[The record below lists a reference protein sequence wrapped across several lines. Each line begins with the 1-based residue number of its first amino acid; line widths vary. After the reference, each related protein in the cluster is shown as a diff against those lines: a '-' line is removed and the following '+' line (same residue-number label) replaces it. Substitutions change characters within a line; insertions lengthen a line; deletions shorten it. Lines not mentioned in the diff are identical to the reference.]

1 MEFTELADYSIPAG
15 TLTEWLPCAAED
27 AWRQDP
33 RPASYIHEAHLRRSA
48 DPRTGQGRESWLG
61 TAFEIAGPL
70 DPEVFGRALQ
80 RWIDRHEPLRS
91 QATFTS
97 KDNPASAL
105 IRRTAPPGKVAV
117 RRVQHDPA
125 DSATIRTQLHLLYD
139 DYTTPQL
146 WPAYVFAT
154 LTHEPADSHE
164 ESGGQSERGT
174 DRVFTVF
181 FGADHSIIDGYSI
194 VLVAHEITALY
205 EEERTGRPADLFP
218 VGSYIDFGA
227 SERADASDLDIDH
240 EAVRIWRTT
249 LQESGGAMPEFP
261 LPIGRRTTR
270 TSPQERL
277 SERWFDSEDATR
289 FSERCRD
296 ADAGF
301 FSGVLACFAQATT
314 DLTDAD
320 HFRTV
325 VPSHTRTGPMWA
337 GSLGWFVGLRPIDLD
352 LGGSPGFVA
361 LASRAAQESRRT
373 RASARIPFDRVA
385 ELLGVPIRPRFLVSY
400 MDVRFVPMAAQWPEA
415 NARALRSRSYTHDVY
430 VWINRTPEGINVSAR
445 FPDNPEATTN
455 VPRFLERIRLLMERL
470 NTSGPWAPDLENAG
484 FPATGQ

>member
-15 TLTEWLPCAAED
+15 TLTEWLPCAEED

-33 RPASYIHEAHLRRSA
+33 RPASYIHEAHLRRTAGSQS
-48 DPRTGQGRESWLG
+48 GQGRESWLG
-61 TAFEIAGPL
+61 TAFEIAGPI
-70 DPEVFGRALQ
+70 DTEIFGRALQ

-91 QATFTS
+91 QATFAS
-97 KDNPASAL
+97 KGDPAGAL
-105 IRRTAPPGKVAV
+105 IRRTAPPGKVSV

-125 DSATIRTQLHLLYD
+125 DPATIRTQLHSLFD

-154 LTHEPADSHE
+154 LTHESADPDDGSNDASG
-164 ESGGQSERGT
+164 ESRP
-174 DRVFTVF
+174 FTVF

-227 SERADASDLDIDH
+227 SERADASNLDVDH
-240 EAVRIWRTT
+240 EAVQIWRTT
-249 LQESGGAMPEFP
+249 LRESGGEVPKFP

-270 TSPQERL
+270 TSPQRRL
-277 SERWFDSEDATR
+277 SERWFDNDEATR

-301 FSGVLACFAQATT
+301 FAGVLACFGQAAS
-314 DLTDAD
+314 DLAGAD

-352 LGGSPGFVA
+352 LGGSPGFVT
-361 LASRAAQESRRT
+361 LANRAVHELRRT
-373 RASARIPFDRVA
+373 RASARIPFDRVG
-385 ELLGVPIRPRFLVSY
+385 ELLGVPIRPQFLVSY
-400 MDVRFVPMAAQWPEA
+400 MDVRFVPMAAQWPES

-430 VWINRTPEGINVSAR
+430 IWINRTPEGINVSAR
-445 FPDNPEATTN
+445 FPDNTEASAN
-455 VPRFLERIRLLMERL
+455 VPRFLERARLLMDRL
-470 NTSGPWAPDLENAG
+470 NTSGPWAPDLENLG
-484 FPATGQ
+484 IPATGQ

>member
-1 MEFTELADYSIPAG
+1 MEFTELTDYSIPAG
-15 TLTEWLPCAAED
+15 TLTEWLPCAEED

-48 DPRTGQGRESWLG
+48 DPRSGEGRESWLG
-61 TAFEIAGPL
+61 TAFEIAGPI
-70 DPEVFGRALQ
+70 DTEVFGRALQ

-91 QATFTS
+91 QAMFTS
-97 KDNPASAL
+97 KGNPASAL

-125 DSATIRTQLHLLYD
+125 DSATIRTQLHLLFD

-154 LTHEPADSHE
+154 LAHDSADPEE
-164 ESGGQSERGT
+164 ESGGSGA
-174 DRVFTVF
+174 FTVF

-227 SERADASDLDIDH
+227 SERADVHDIDADH
-240 EAVRIWRTT
+240 EAVRIWRET
-249 LQESGGAMPEFP
+249 LRESGGAVPGFP
-261 LPIGRRTTR
+261 LPIGRRTTG
-270 TSPQERL
+270 TTPQKRL

-296 ADAGF
+296 ADVGF
-301 FSGVLACFAQATT
+301 FAGVLACFGQATT
-314 DLTDAD
+314 DLTGAD
-320 HFRTV
+320 RFRTV

-337 GSLGWFVGLRPIDLD
+337 GSLGWFVGLRPIDLG
-352 LGGSPGFVA
+352 LEGSPGFVT
-361 LASRAAQESRRT
+361 LAGRAAQELRRT
-373 RASARIPFDRVA
+373 RASARIPFDKVG

-445 FPDNPEATTN
+445 FPDNPEAAAN
-455 VPRFLERIRLLMERL
+455 VPEFLDRVRDLMRRL
-470 NTSGPWAPDLENAG
+470 NTSGPWAPDLENHEL
-484 FPATGQ
+484 PATGR

>member
-15 TLTEWLPCAAED
+15 VLIEWLPCAEQD

-33 RPASYIHEAHLRRSA
+33 RPASYIHEAHLRRAA
-48 DPRTGQGRESWLG
+48 DPRSGQGRESWLG

-70 DPEVFGRALQ
+70 DTDIFGRALQ

-91 QATFTS
+91 QTTFAA
-97 KDNPASAL
+97 DDDPAGAL
-105 IRRTAPPGKVAV
+105 VRRTAPPGKVSV
-117 RRVQHDPA
+117 RRIQHDPA
-125 DSATIRTQLHLLYD
+125 DSTMVRTQLHSLFD
-139 DYTTPQL
+139 DYTTPHL

-154 LTHEPADSHE
+154 LAHESAPPDTPGENTA
-164 ESGGQSERGT
+164 
-174 DRVFTVF
+174 FTVF

-205 EEERTGRPADLFP
+205 EEERTGRAAELFP

-227 SERADASDLDIDH
+227 EERADAGDLDADH

-249 LQESGGAMPEFP
+249 LRKTGGAMPEFP
-261 LPIGRRTTR
+261 LPIGRRTAR
-270 TSPQERL
+270 TTPQRRL
-277 SERWFDSEDATR
+277 SERWFDSDDASR

-301 FSGVLACFAQATT
+301 FSGLLACFGQTAV
-314 DLTDAD
+314 DLVGTD

-352 LGGSPGFVA
+352 LGGSPGFVT
-361 LASRAAQESRRT
+361 LAGRAAQELHRT
-373 RASARIPFDRVA
+373 RASARIPFDKVG

-430 VWINRTPEGINVSAR
+430 IWINRTPEGLNVSAR
-445 FPDNPEATTN
+445 FPDNPEASAN
-455 VPRFLERIRLLMERL
+455 VPAYLGGVRELMHRL
-470 NTSGPWAPDLENAG
+470 NTSGPWAPDLEIHEL
-484 FPATGQ
+484 PATGR